1 MKFNDTD
8 INTNIDIS
16 NSNNSGEK
24 HLTLRWVAMSVMC
37 AALVACGGGSSDSA
51 EDSSA
56 ADGSIAKTCAQEGNN
71 VSVTQEGCLTYF
83 GNNDQTVA
91 CTGANTLHM
100 LTGKGWTR
108 EELVRSGSKTTAGN
122 GQFGFN
128 QLTLRC
134 V

>member
-8 INTNIDIS
+8 IHLNLS
-16 NSNNSGEK
+16 NSNSSREN
-24 HLTLRWVAMSVMC
+24 HPALRWAAMSVVC

-56 ADGSIAKTCAQEGNN
+56 ADGSIAKTCAQDGNN
-71 VSVTQEGCLTYF
+71 VSVTQDGCLTYF

-100 LTGKGWTR
+100 LSGKGWTR
-108 EELVRSGSKTTAGN
+108 EELVRGGSKTTAGS

>member
-1 MKFNDTD
+1 MKFNNTDID
-8 INTNIDIS
+8 INTS
-16 NSNNSGEK
+16 NKESKNMA
-24 HLTLRWVAMSVMC
+24 LQRWAAVSLVC
-37 AALVACGGGSSDSA
+37 AALVACGGGSNDSA
-51 EDSSA
+51 DDSSA
-56 ADGSIAKTCAQEGNN
+56 ADGSIAKACAQDGNN

-83 GNNDQTVA
+83 GKNDQTVA

-100 LTGKGWTR
+100 LSGKGWTR